1 LLALVVALVPA
12 SLMFSLI
19 FFLLKFATGALWSAI
34 PVASAAA
41 ALVLVGEV
49 SLGVAFLGRVFD
61 KFDLSD
67 ELKG

>member
-1 LLALVVALVPA
+1 MA
-12 SLMFSLI
+12 S
-19 FFLLKFATGALWSAI
+19 
-34 PVASAAA
+34 VAA